1 MKIMFVCTGNTCRS
15 PMAEAVAKSVFPEDK
30 YEIISRGISVYANGP
45 ASANAQQA
53 VKNAGL
59 DLSEHQS
66 KQITEEDIK
75 TSDVIFTMTNAHKQM
90 LMNVCARY
98 GKPIFSLAEFVGS
111 TEDVSDP
118 YGGSLEVY
126 EKCFKQIAGYVNMAS
141 EIIEE

>member
-15 PMAEAVAKSVFPEDK
+15 PMAEVMAKSVFPEDK

-59 DLSEHQS
+59 DLSGHLS
-66 KQITEEDIK
+66 KQITEEDVK

-90 LMNVCARY
+90 LLSVCAKY

-111 TEDVSDP
+111 TDDVSDP
-118 YGGSLEVY
+118 YGGSLGVY
-126 EKCFKQIAGYVNMAS
+126 EKCFEQIAGYVKMAS